1 MRAECSNKL
10 SSLQVECAA
19 QLSLPAMCAVPAVQ
33 LPPAA
38 RAVGSCESS
47 PGPSSLHGNAVQH
60 QLHELERI
68 ESEAAGDAN
77 DHDESE
83 LNALV
88 DEACAS
94 LKLQARLVTRFM
106 ALLRR
111 LCLVRP
117 CNWCW
122 RTVLSPTALCRPLC
136 GTVLVRSNPQWSF
149 DGRQTC
155 GSACKPQRHSP
166 VQRPKPRQRGLG
178 HSAAVC
184 GREFG
189 CDLQRTVVTE
199 LQQGATRFIQSCV
212 GRKY

>member
-1 MRAECSNKL
+1 MQLALSSELAQTLVASVELVDERVSATERAHIERLDAMRAECNNKL

-19 QLSLPAMCAVPAVQ
+19 QLSRRQCARHPLFSFHRLRGRSEAVSRVLGHRQ
-33 LPPAA
+33 
-38 RAVGSCESS
+38 
-47 PGPSSLHGNAVQH
+47 SLHGGAVQH

-94 LKLQARLVTRFM
+94 LKLQARLMPRSK

-117 CNWCW
+117 MRFGASGRCV
-122 RTVLSPTALCRPLC
+122 RSPTALCRPLC
-136 GTVLVRSNPQWSF
+136 GTVPVRSNPQWSF

-155 GSACKPQRHSP
+155 GSACKPQR
-166 VQRPKPRQRGLG
+166 Q
-178 HSAAVC
+178 
-184 GREFG
+184 
-189 CDLQRTVVTE
+189 
-199 LQQGATRFIQSCV
+199 
-212 GRKY
+212 

>member
-1 MRAECSNKL
+1 VQLALSSELARTLVASVELADERVSATERAHIERLDAMRAECNNKL

-47 PGPSSLHGNAVQH
+47 PGPPSLHGGAVQH

-83 LNALV
+83 LNELV

-117 CNWCW
+117 CN
-122 RTVLSPTALCRPLC
+122 
-136 GTVLVRSNPQWSF
+136 
-149 DGRQTC
+149 
-155 GSACKPQRHSP
+155 
-166 VQRPKPRQRGLG
+166 
-178 HSAAVC
+178 
-184 GREFG
+184 
-189 CDLQRTVVTE
+189 
-199 LQQGATRFIQSCV
+199 
-212 GRKY
+212 

>member
-1 MRAECSNKL
+1 MQLALSSELAQTLVASLELADERVGATERAHIERLDAMRAECNNKL

-19 QLSLPAMCAVPAVQ
+19 QLSLPETCAARAVR

-47 PGPSSLHGNAVQH
+47 PGPTSLHGDAVQH

-94 LKLQARLVTRFM
+94 LKLQARLVTRSK

-136 GTVLVRSNPQWSF
+136 GSCAIDPQWSF
-149 DGRQTC
+149 DSRPAVLHGRN
-155 GSACKPQRHSP
+155 SIAR
-166 VQRPKPRQRGLG
+166 V
-178 HSAAVC
+178 A
-184 GREFG
+184 
-189 CDLQRTVVTE
+189 
-199 LQQGATRFIQSCV
+199 
-212 GRKY
+212 